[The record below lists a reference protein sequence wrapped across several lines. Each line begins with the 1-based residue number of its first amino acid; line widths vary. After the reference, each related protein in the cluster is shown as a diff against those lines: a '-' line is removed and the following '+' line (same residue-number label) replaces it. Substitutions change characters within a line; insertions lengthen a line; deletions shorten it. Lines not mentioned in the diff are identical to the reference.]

1 MSDTE
6 TLIRAALHRG
16 GLFNE
21 LTLDALANTGNNRVF
36 RMEAPEG
43 TFIVKQYFQ
52 HPDDPRDRFA
62 AERAFYSY
70 LWDAGIRRTPEPV
83 QWLVEDRLA
92 VFEFLFGE
100 KPAAAEP
107 ALIATALDFF
117 RELNTSRASANAIA
131 LPRAS
136 EACFSLREH
145 LDCIERRVV
154 RLNGISADSDID
166 RAAADFAKSKILPA
180 WSNVK
185 GQVEQST
192 YANGIDSTLP
202 PESRCISPSDFGF
215 HNSIVSASG
224 RLRFFDFEYS
234 GWDDPAKTICDF
246 FCQPAVPAG
255 HSEFDAFLSAVLEIF
270 PNSFL
275 DVRAK
280 MLLPVYQIKWCCII
294 LNEFLPTS
302 AARRRFAYSGADE
315 AQRKAGQLARA
326 EKLLAVIPQG
336 CPG

>member
-21 LTLDALANTGNNRVF
+21 LTLDPLANTGNNRVF

-70 LWDAGIRRTPEPV
+70 LWDAGIRSTPEPV
-83 QWLVEDRLA
+83 QWLLEDRLA
-92 VFEFLFGE
+92 VFQFLFGE
-100 KPAAAEP
+100 KPGVAEP
-107 ALIATALDFF
+107 PLVAAALDFF
-117 RELNTSRASANAIA
+117 REMNASRHSPAAAA
-131 LPRAS
+131 LPQAS

-145 LDCIERRVV
+145 LDCIERRVT
-154 RLNGISADSDID
+154 RLGGISADSDVD
-166 RAAADFAKSKILPA
+166 YAAADFAKSKILPA
-180 WSNVK
+180 WSEVK
-185 GQVEQST
+185 KRVEQAPYPS
-192 YANGIDSTLP
+192 GIDSTLSI
-202 PESRCISPSDFGF
+202 EARCVSPSDFGF
-215 HNSIVSASG
+215 HNSIISASG

-246 FCQPAVPAG
+246 FCQPAVPVD
-255 HSEFDAFLSAVLEIF
+255 HSEFEAFLSALLEIF
-270 PNSFL
+270 PNSAL
-275 DVRAK
+275 DARAK

-302 AARRRFAYSGADE
+302 AARRRFAHSGADE
-315 AQRKAGQLARA
+315 TKRKAGQLARA
-326 EKLLAVIPQG
+326 EKLLAAIP
-336 CPG
+336 PG

>member
-21 LTLDALANTGNNRVF
+21 LTLDALANSGNNRVF

-52 HPDDPRDRFA
+52 HPDDPRDRFT
-62 AERAFYSY
+62 AERAFYLY

-83 QWLVEDRLA
+83 QWLLDDRLA

-100 KPAAAEP
+100 KPVMAEP
-107 ALIATALDFF
+107 ALVATALDFF
-117 RELNTSRASANAIA
+117 RELNASRGSTNAAA
-131 LPRAS
+131 LPKAS

-145 LDCIERRVV
+145 LDCIGRRVA
-154 RLNGISADSDID
+154 RLDGISGKSDID
-166 RAAADFAKSKILPA
+166 RAAACFAKDKILPA
-180 WSNVK
+180 WNNIRSR
-185 GQVEQST
+185 VEQT
-192 YANGIDSTLP
+192 PYPNGIDSMLSQG
-202 PESRCISPSDFGF
+202 SRCVSPSDFGF

-246 FCQPAVPAG
+246 FCQPAVPVD
-255 HSEFDAFLSAVLEIF
+255 HSEFESFLAALRDIF
-270 PNSFL
+270 PNSAL
-275 DVRAK
+275 DARAR

-315 AQRKAGQLARA
+315 AQRKTGQLARA
-326 EKLLAVIPQG
+326 EKLLAAIPQG
-336 CPG
+336 